1 MILRRLSEHLR
12 AQNWTAVAL
21 EFVIVLLG
29 IVIGFQITAW
39 NGARQDRDLERSYYR
54 QLIVDLEA
62 DTATARRGVV
72 AAHAGDQHAETLLA
86 LIETGAV
93 AGTGDQHLIRAVLL
107 AGYAYF
113 PRATRGTYDE
123 LISTGHL
130 RLIRDEALKRDLSR
144 YYERME
150 SARQWDDLVRVE
162 QSAYR
167 AAVRGLLNRQ
177 QLIWAR
183 QAAGGG
189 LDPLSAPPLD
199 RDGLIAGARAR
210 PELPGT
216 LAAMGEVQERL
227 RGDSQSMAEEAA
239 ALMDKLRAVL
249 EDRRAG

>member
-1 MILRRLSEHLR
+1 MILRRLSEHLK
-12 AQNWTAVAL
+12 AQNWTAVTL

-29 IVIGFQITAW
+29 VVIGFQVTAW
-39 NGARQDRDLERSYYR
+39 NEARQDRDLEQSYYH
-54 QLIVDLEA
+54 QLLLDLEA
-62 DTATARRGVV
+62 DTATARRGV
-72 AAHAGDQHAETLLA
+72 AAADAGDRHAETLLA
-86 LIETGAV
+86 LIETGAS
-93 AGTGDQHLIRAVLL
+93 AGTADPDLIRAVLV
-107 AGYAYF
+107 ASYAYL

-130 RLIRDEALKRDLSR
+130 RLIRDEGLKREMSR

-189 LDPLSAPPLD
+189 LDPASAPPLD

-210 PELPGT
+210 PDLPGT
-216 LAAMGEVQERL
+216 LAAMGEVHERL
-227 RGDSQSMAEEAA
+227 RGDSRSMAEEAA

-249 EDRRAG
+249 GGRAS